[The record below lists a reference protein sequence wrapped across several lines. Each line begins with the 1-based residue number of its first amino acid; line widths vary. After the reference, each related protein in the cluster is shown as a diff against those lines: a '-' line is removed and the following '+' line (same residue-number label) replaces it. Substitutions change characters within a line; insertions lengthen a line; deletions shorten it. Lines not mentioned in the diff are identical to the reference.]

1 MLDIVKHLG
10 ARSAGDWSTVMV
22 WKRLF
27 GRNEDAAPPPAPSPP
42 EPNDRG
48 IVRRRPRAAD
58 PATQA
63 RLDAL
68 HQRRDMAAY
77 DLERAESAREE
88 QNPWRERMAL
98 LDQSLATIE
107 EDLRALDATPAL
119 PPVPL
124 PETPITGIAVSLEE
138 PVSIAFTIG
147 PERFRWEE
155 EIDWDQRGGPV
166 VRGQMRQR
174 AGDAASLV
182 PPDVPEDRR
191 EALARHL
198 AESATVSRKRR
209 RWPIWLVPVR
219 SAATGL
225 TGAVTATPAPP
236 APTGG
241 RRCTPKP
248 RASPRNATTRRRT
261 ATSGPSGSWWPA
273 NAWPTWMRRL
283 QGWKKGLRR
292 SKPSVSRCVRSRQ
305 RSGPSR

>member
-198 AESATVSRKRR
+198 AESSTVFALDLRDRALEDEPLPEAPTLADLARPCPVCGDWLDWRGHCDTCATRAYRRQTLHAEAARLAQDRDNEEEDRHKWAERLLVARKRLADLDAE
-209 RWPIWLVPVR
+209 IAGLEEG
-219 SAATGL
+219 SA
-225 TGAVTATPAPP
+225 
-236 APTGG
+236 
-241 RRCTPKP
+241 
-248 RASPRNATTRRRT
+248 
-261 ATSGPSGSWWPA
+261 
-273 NAWPTWMRRL
+273 
-283 QGWKKGLRR
+283 
-292 SKPSVSRCVRSRQ
+292 
-305 RSGPSR
+305 